1 MLKRFSRP
9 ILHLSTW
16 ETGLAIFSMFFGAG
30 NVVFPLIMGRD
41 SGHMI
46 WIGILGLILTA
57 VLGPLLGLYA
67 TILQDG
73 EAGKLFFKIGKIP
86 GTALMIIGLV
96 MLGPFAIMPRC
107 FTVAYGAITPY
118 FPGLSLLTFTIIA
131 GCITLACIFRK
142 EQVLAILGYI
152 LSPALVIC
160 LLIIIYKGLTT
171 IGETDPHLDTSA
183 LEAFKLGFEG
193 GYYTLD
199 LMCSVFYCAAT
210 WAMLKLQKDAAQ
222 QQGREYSVFLTC
234 FWASIISVILLT
246 IIYLGLA
253 FSAAN
258 HSVALLN
265 VPREQIL
272 IHLSF
277 IILHSKLALVSNIA
291 IALACFTT
299 ALGAGV
305 TFADIIC
312 DEFERSELFKH
323 IHIPYFPMTFGVV
336 LVTVILANLGFE
348 GLMHYIEPVV
358 KAIYPSVVIL
368 AITSIIEKIFK
379 LNIIKPAVLITFIA
393 TLLFSYFMKFS

>member
-1 MLKRFSRP
+1 MFKRFFRP
-9 ILHLSTW
+9 IASMSTW

-41 SGHMI
+41 SGDMI
-46 WIGILGLILTA
+46 WVGIIGLMLTA

-73 EAGKLFFKIGKIP
+73 QAGKLFYKIGKIP
-86 GTALMIIGLV
+86 GVTLMIIGLV

-107 FTVAYGAITPY
+107 FTVAYGAVTPY
-118 FPGLSLLTFTIIA
+118 FPTLSLFWFTIIA
-131 GCITLACIFRK
+131 GCATLACIYRR

-171 IGETDPHLDTSA
+171 VGKVDPTVQASA
-183 LEAFKLGFEG
+183 MKAFELGFDG

-199 LMCSVFYCAAT
+199 LMCSIFYCAAT
-210 WAMLKLQKDAAQ
+210 WALLNYQKEAADK
-222 QQGREYSVFLTC
+222 QGKEYSVVLTC
-234 FWASIISVILLT
+234 FWASIISVVLLA
-246 IIYLGLA
+246 IIYVGLA

-258 HSVALLN
+258 HSASLMN
-265 VPREQIL
+265 VPRHQIL

-312 DEFERSELFKH
+312 DEFKRSDMFKH
-323 IHIPYFPMTFGVV
+323 INIPYFPLAFVVV

-348 GLMHYIEPVV
+348 GLMHYIDPAVHI
-358 KAIYPSVVIL
+358 IYPSVVTL
-368 AITSIIEKIFK
+368 AITSIIEKVFK
-379 LNIIKPAVLITFIA
+379 VNIIKIAVLITFVA
-393 TLLFSYFMKFS
+393 TLLLYFMK

>member
-1 MLKRFSRP
+1 MIKRFCRP
-9 ILHLSTW
+9 ILQLPTW

-46 WIGILGLILTA
+46 WVGIIGLMLTA

-67 TILQDG
+67 TILQNG
-73 EAGKLFFKIGKIP
+73 EAGKFFFKIGKIP
-86 GTALMIIGLV
+86 GTTLMIIGLV

-107 FTVAYGAITPY
+107 FTVAYGALTPY
-118 FPGLSLLTFTIIA
+118 FPGLSLLVFSIIA
-131 GCITLACIFRK
+131 GFLTLACIFRR

-171 IGETDPHLDTSA
+171 VGQTDPRLDTTA
-183 LEAFKLGFEG
+183 LQAFELGFDG

-199 LMCSVFYCAAT
+199 LMCSIFYCAAT
-210 WAMLKLQKDAAQ
+210 WTLLNLHKDAAVK
-222 QQGREYSVFLTC
+222 QGREYSVGLTLL
-234 FWASIISVILLT
+234 WASIISVVLLA
-246 IIYLGLA
+246 IIYVGLA

-258 HSVALLN
+258 HNMSLMD

-277 IILHSKLALVSNIA
+277 LILHPKLALVSNIA

-312 DEFERSELFKH
+312 DEVERSDMFKH
-323 IHIPYFPMTFGVV
+323 IKIPYLPLSFAVV

-348 GLMHYIEPVV
+348 GLMKIIDPVV
-358 KAIYPSVVIL
+358 HAIYPSVVVL
-368 AITSIIEKIFK
+368 AITSIIEKVWK
-379 LNIIKPAVLITFIA
+379 VNMIKVAVFITFVS
-393 TLLFSYFMKFS
+393 TLLFYYFL

>member
-1 MLKRFSRP
+1 MIKRFCRP
-9 ILHLSTW
+9 MLHLSTW

-41 SGHMI
+41 SGDMI
-46 WIGILGLILTA
+46 WIGILGLMLTA

-73 EAGKLFFKIGKIP
+73 QAGKLFYKMGRFP
-86 GTALMIIGLV
+86 GFALMLIGLV

-118 FPGLSLLTFTIIA
+118 FPHLSLMWFTMIA
-131 GCITLACIFRK
+131 GCATLACIYRR
-142 EQVLAILGYI
+142 EQVLAILGYV
-152 LSPALVIC
+152 LSPALVAC
-160 LLIIIYKGLTT
+160 LLIIIYQGITT
-171 IGETDPHLDTSA
+171 VGKVDPNLNATA
-183 LEAFKLGFEG
+183 LQAFKLGFDG

-199 LMCSVFYCAAT
+199 LMCSIFYCAAT
-210 WAMLKLQKDAAQ
+210 WALLNFQKEDAAK
-222 QQGREYSVFLTC
+222 QGREYSVVLTC
-234 FWASIISVILLT
+234 FWASIISVVLLAL
-246 IIYLGLA
+246 IYVGLA

-258 HSVALLN
+258 HNASLVN

-312 DEFERSELFKH
+312 DELKRSDMFKH
-323 IHIPYFPMTFGVV
+323 IEIPYLPMSFVVV
-336 LVTVILANLGFE
+336 LVTVLLANLGFE
-348 GLMHYIEPVV
+348 GLMRFIDPAVHI
-358 KAIYPSVVIL
+358 IYPSVVTL
-368 AITSIIEKIFK
+368 AITSIIEKVFK
-379 LNIIKPAVLITFIA
+379 VNIIKIAVLITFIA
-393 TLLFSYFMKFS
+393 TLLLHFIF

>member
-1 MLKRFSRP
+1 
-9 ILHLSTW
+9 
-16 ETGLAIFSMFFGAG
+16 MFFGAG

-46 WIGILGLILTA
+46 WVGIIGLMLTA
-57 VLGPLLGLYA
+57 VFGPLLGLYA

-73 EAGKLFFKIGKIP
+73 HAGKLFYKIGRVP
-86 GTALMIIGLV
+86 GAALMIIGLV

-107 FTVAYGAITPY
+107 FTVAYGAVTPY
-118 FPGLSLLTFTIIA
+118 FPALSLFWFTIIA
-131 GCITLACIFRK
+131 GGATLACIYRR

-171 IGETDPHLDTSA
+171 VGETIPHLNASA
-183 LEAFKLGFEG
+183 LDAFKLGFDG

-199 LMCSVFYCAAT
+199 LMCSIFYCAAT
-210 WAMLKLQKDAAQ
+210 WALLNFQKEAAQ
-222 QQGREYSVFLTC
+222 KQGREYSVFLTC
-234 FWASIISVILLT
+234 LWASIISVTLLA
-246 IIYLGLA
+246 IIYIGLA

-258 HSVALLN
+258 HSATLVN
-265 VPREQIL
+265 VPRHQIL

-312 DEFERSELFKH
+312 DEFKRSDMFKH
-323 IHIPYFPMTFGVV
+323 INIPYFPMSFGVIA
-336 LVTVILANLGFE
+336 VTVIMANLGFE
-348 GLMHYIEPVV
+348 GLMRIIDPVV
-358 KAIYPSVVIL
+358 HIIYPSVVTL
-368 AITSIIEKIFK
+368 AITSIVEKVFK
-379 LNIIKPAVLITFIA
+379 VNIIKIAVLITFVL
-393 TLLFSYFMKFS
+393 TLLVYIF

>member
-1 MLKRFSRP
+1 MIKRFFRP
-9 ILHLSTW
+9 IANMSTW

-41 SGHMI
+41 SGDMI
-46 WIGILGLILTA
+46 WVGIIGLMLTA

-73 EAGKLFFKIGKIP
+73 QAGKLFFKIGKIP
-86 GTALMIIGLV
+86 GVTLMVIGLV

-118 FPGLSLLTFTIIA
+118 FPALNLFWFTMIA
-131 GCITLACIFRK
+131 GGATLACIYRR
-142 EQVLAILGYI
+142 EQVLAILGYV
-152 LSPALVIC
+152 LSPALVTC

-171 IGETDPHLDTSA
+171 VGKVDPTVQASA
-183 LEAFKLGFEG
+183 MKAFGLGFDG

-199 LMCSVFYCAAT
+199 LMCSIFYCAAT
-210 WAMLKLQKDAAQ
+210 WALLSYQKEAAEK
-222 QQGREYSVFLTC
+222 QGKEYSVVLTC
-234 FWASIISVILLT
+234 FWASIISVVLLA
-246 IIYLGLA
+246 IIYVGLA

-258 HSVALLN
+258 HNASLLN
-265 VPREQIL
+265 VPRHQIL

-312 DEFERSELFKH
+312 DEFKRSDMFKH
-323 IHIPYFPMTFGVV
+323 IDIPYFPLAFVVV

-348 GLMHYIEPVV
+348 GLMRIIDPVV
-358 KAIYPSVVIL
+358 HIIYPSVVTL
-368 AITSIIEKIFK
+368 AIASIIEKIFK
-379 LNIIKPAVLITFIA
+379 VNIIKIAVLITFVV
-393 TLLFSYFMKFS
+393 TLALYFI

>member
-1 MLKRFSRP
+1 MVKRFCRP
-9 ILHLSTW
+9 MLQLPTW

-46 WIGILGLILTA
+46 WVGILGLILTA

-86 GTALMIIGLV
+86 GFALMVIGLV

-118 FPGLSLLTFTIIA
+118 FPELSLLTFTIIA
-131 GCITLACIFRK
+131 GIATLACIYRR
-142 EQVLAILGYI
+142 EQVLAILGYV

-171 IGETDPHLDTSA
+171 VGQTDPRLDTTA
-183 LEAFKLGFEG
+183 LEAFKLGFDG

-210 WAMLKLQKDAAQ
+210 WALLNYQKEAAE

-234 FWASIISVILLT
+234 FWASIISVVLLAV
-246 IIYLGLA
+246 IYVGLA

-258 HSVALLN
+258 HNVSLMN

-277 IILHSKLALVSNIA
+277 LILHSKLALVSNIA

-312 DEFERSELFKH
+312 DEFKRSDMFKH
-323 IHIPYFPMTFGVV
+323 INIPYFPMSFVVV
-336 LVTVILANLGFE
+336 LITVILANLGFE
-348 GLMHYIEPVV
+348 GLMRIIDPLVH
-358 KAIYPSVVIL
+358 AIYPSVIVL
-368 AITSIIEKIFK
+368 ALTSIIEKVWK
-379 LNIIKPAVLITFIA
+379 VNIIKIAVFVTFVA
-393 TLLFSYFMKFS
+393 TLLLYFIF

>member
-1 MLKRFSRP
+1 MLKRFCRP
-9 ILHLSTW
+9 ILDLSTW

-46 WIGILGLILTA
+46 WVGILGLMLTA

-73 EAGKLFFKIGKIP
+73 EAGKFFFKIGKMP
-86 GTALMIIGLV
+86 GIALMIIGLV

-118 FPGLSLLTFTIIA
+118 FPELSLLAFTLIA
-131 GCITLACIFRK
+131 GCLTLACIFRR
-142 EQVLAILGYI
+142 EQVLGILGYI

-171 IGETDPHLDTSA
+171 VGQTDPRLDTTA
-183 LEAFKLGFEG
+183 LEAFKLGFDG

-199 LMCSVFYCAAT
+199 LMCSIFYCAAT
-210 WAMLKLQKDAAQ
+210 WTLLNFQKEAAEQ
-222 QQGREYSVFLTC
+222 KGKTYSVYLTL
-234 FWASIISVILLT
+234 FWASIISVILLA
-246 IIYLGLA
+246 IIYVGLA

-258 HSVALLN
+258 HNIALMN
-265 VPREQIL
+265 VPRAQIL

-312 DEFERSELFKH
+312 DEFKRSDMFKH
-323 IHIPYFPMTFGVV
+323 IQIPYFSMCIGVV
-336 LVTVILANLGFE
+336 AVTLLLANLGFE
-348 GLMHYIEPVV
+348 GLMHFIEPLVQ
-358 KAIYPSVVIL
+358 AIYPSVIVL
-368 AITSIIEKIFK
+368 AITSIIEKVWK
-379 LNIIKPAVLITFIA
+379 LNIIKIAVAITFVA
-393 TLLFSYFMKFS
+393 TLLIHDFL

>member
-1 MLKRFSRP
+1 MFKRFCRP

-46 WIGILGLILTA
+46 WVGILGLMLTA

-73 EAGKLFFKIGKIP
+73 EAGKFFFKIGKMP
-86 GTALMIIGLV
+86 GTVLMIIGLV

-118 FPGLSLLTFTIIA
+118 FPELSLLMFTLIA
-131 GCITLACIFRK
+131 GALTLACIYRR
-142 EQVLAILGYI
+142 EQVLGILGYI

-171 IGETDPHLDTSA
+171 EGITDPRLETTA
-183 LEAFKLGFEG
+183 LEAFKLGFDG

-199 LMCSVFYCAAT
+199 LMCSIFYCAAT
-210 WAMLKLQKDAAQ
+210 WALLNFQKEAAEKE
-222 QQGREYSVFLTC
+222 GREYSVFLTC
-234 FWASIISVILLT
+234 FWASIISVVLLA
-246 IIYLGLA
+246 IIYVGLA

-258 HSVALLN
+258 HNVSLMN
-265 VPREQIL
+265 VPRAQIL

-277 IILHSKLALVSNIA
+277 MILHSKLALVSNIA

-312 DEFERSELFKH
+312 DEVKRSDTFKH
-323 IHIPYFPMTFGVV
+323 IQIPYFPMCIGVV
-336 LVTVILANLGFE
+336 AVTVLLANLGFE
-348 GLMHYIEPVV
+348 GLMHFIEPLVQ
-358 KAIYPSVVIL
+358 AIYPSVIVL
-368 AITSIIEKIFK
+368 AITSIIEKVWKINF
-379 LNIIKPAVLITFIA
+379 IKMAVLITFVG
-393 TLLFSYFMKFS
+393 TLLFHYVL

>member
-1 MLKRFSRP
+1 MIKRFFRP
-9 ILHLSTW
+9 ITNMSTW

-41 SGHMI
+41 SGSMI
-46 WIGILGLILTA
+46 WVGILGLMLTA

-73 EAGKLFFKIGKIP
+73 QAGKFFYKIGRIP
-86 GTALMIIGLV
+86 GATLMIIGLV

-107 FTVAYGAITPY
+107 FTVAYGAVSPY
-118 FPGLSLLTFTIIA
+118 FPALSLFWFTIIA
-131 GCITLACIFRK
+131 GFATLACIYRR

-171 IGETDPHLDTSA
+171 VGKVDPNVNATA
-183 LEAFKLGFEG
+183 MKAFKLGFDG

-210 WAMLKLQKDAAQ
+210 WALLNFQKESAEK
-222 QQGREYSVFLTC
+222 QGKEYSVVLTC
-234 FWASIISVILLT
+234 FWASIISVVLLA
-246 IIYLGLA
+246 IIYIGLA

-258 HSVALLN
+258 HSASLMN
-265 VPREQIL
+265 VPRHQIL

-305 TFADIIC
+305 TFADIVC
-312 DEFERSELFKH
+312 DEFKRSNMFKH
-323 IHIPYFPMTFGVV
+323 IDIPYFPMTCVVV
-336 LVTVILANLGFE
+336 LITVVLANLGFE
-348 GLMHYIEPVV
+348 GLMRLIEPAVHL
-358 KAIYPSVVIL
+358 IYPSVVAL
-368 AITSIIEKIFK
+368 AATSIIEKVFK
-379 LNIIKPAVLITFIA
+379 INIIKVTVLITFIA
-393 TLLFSYFMKFS
+393 TVLIFIF